1 MISALLLIKMDGW
14 VTEQAKERI
23 QSQNLS
29 NAKQLIVG
37 AIRDDVV
44 VDVAANTAQD
54 LHLALATFA
63 QLPGPKCH
71 GCQGGPIVLG
81 VKAEPAKLQKSARR
95 RIRINFED

>member
-23 QSQNLS
+23 QSQSLS

-63 QLPGPKCH
+63 QLPAVRSVTVVRVD
-71 GCQGGPIVLG
+71 Q
-81 VKAEPAKLQKSARR
+81 SS
-95 RIRINFED
+95 

>member
-37 AIRDDVV
+37 AIRDDD
-44 VDVAANTAQD
+44 DVAANTAQD

-63 QLPGPKCH
+63 QLPAVRSVTVVRVD
-71 GCQGGPIVLG
+71 Q
-81 VKAEPAKLQKSARR
+81 SS
-95 RIRINFED
+95 